1 MRISNREKI
10 MLCILGIIILGFLYY
25 QFVYSFEVRLIEAKA
40 KQESELKQKYET
52 SKATIESIDDKRG
65 EIKILK
71 AKIGDESVPFY
82 PVISEEHI
90 ILELDKMIKDS
101 GLDGGI
107 SFEPVVSDEVENS
120 KKEQVNLPE
129 SSLQGIVDKYN
140 SATKDN
146 EKTQQENNKASNSST
161 ASSKSSSNSN
171 EKNNTNSTNKSN
183 TNNSEKSNSTNN
195 KDKKKNTVQYVKSEL
210 KVEGSYEGIDKLIS
224 QIDRSDKKIV
234 VNSIK
239 ISEDTL
245 DNIKASIKL
254 EIYSIPKITD
264 ELEGYL
270 KWDISDTYGKNVPF
284 SKGSAGG
291 VTNLSEDTDD
301 FMSTVKSITS
311 DLPTVIMGKVDDDP
325 LKTGYV
331 YANNNGEENAEIIL
345 TQDGEKYYYKYRTS
359 KWAFPANYDGEEG
372 VEFTPKSGNIVLNI
386 LSETRADSDDKSG
399 IKLKIINKTDKLLK
413 VNITG
418 DDPDNPR
425 VKIDGDGN
433 ISVN

>member
-1 MRISNREKI
+1 MKISNREKI
-10 MLCILGIIILGFLYY
+10 MLCILGIIILGFMYY
-25 QFVYSFEVRLIEAKA
+25 QFVYSFEVNLIEAKA
-40 KQESELKQKYET
+40 KQESELKQKYEI
-52 SKATIESIDDKRG
+52 SKATIESIDNKRG

-107 SFEPVVSDEVENS
+107 IFEPIVSDAVENS
-120 KKEQVNLPE
+120 KKEQASLPE
-129 SSLQGIVDKYN
+129 SSLQGVVDKYN
-140 SATKDN
+140 NATKDG
-146 EKTQQENNKASNSST
+146 EKTQKENNKDSSLTIANSKNSND
-161 ASSKSSSNSN
+161 SN
-171 EKNNTNSTNKSN
+171 EKSNTNSTNNSN
-183 TNNSEKSNSTNN
+183 TSSSEKNNSTNN
-195 KDKKKNTVQYVKSEL
+195 TDKKKNTVQYVKCEL
-210 KVEGSYEGIDKLIS
+210 KVEGSYEGVDKLIGE
-224 QIDRSDKKIV
+224 IDKNEKKIV

-239 ISEDTL
+239 VSEDTL
-245 DNIKASIKL
+245 DTIKASIKL

-270 KWDISDTYGKNVPF
+270 KWDINDTYGKNVPF
-284 SKGSAGG
+284 SKGSASG
-291 VTNLSEDTDD
+291 VTNLSENTDD
-301 FMSTVKSITS
+301 FMSTIKSINS
-311 DLPTVIMGKVDDDP
+311 DLPTVIMGKVDDT

-345 TQDGEKYYYKYRTS
+345 TQDGEKYYYKYKTS
-359 KWAFPANYDGEEG
+359 KWTFPSNYDDGEG

-386 LSETRADSDDKSG
+386 LSETRVDSEDKSG
-399 IKLKIINKTDKLLK
+399 IKLNIINNTNKLLK